1 MAVKR
6 GVLSASRGGKNLL
19 LEILQLT
26 YDEQDLHRDVADGG
40 AAGYV
45 VVITDEAHVVGHC
58 HGHVEGGEQDQ
69 PIPAGFEGA
78 VVKQDELGLLGVCY
92 LVLRQSG
99 RVPEHVLDG
108 TG

>member
-1 MAVKR
+1 MKR
-6 GVLSASRGGKNLL
+6 GARCAPRGSKDPL
-19 LEILQLT
+19 LETLQLT
-26 YDEQDLHRDVADGG
+26 YDEQDLHRDVADSG
-40 AAGYV
+40 AAGH
-45 VVITDEAHVVGHC
+45 VIVIADEAHVVGHG

-78 VVKQDELGLLGVCY
+78 VVKQDELGLLGVRN